1 MGREAG
7 GGVSFAMLVMLD
19 WMGRSGYFN
28 LGNSNSLASIDI
40 SKAYTGLTDYYPP
53 VVGTFTLLI
62 TFTAPLLFVSCTGLR
77 DFREGLGQ
85 VRLRLRVLVHH
96 PLECPFSWCAALSP
110 SMCDGLRG
118 ASHLGLN
125 HTER

>member
-1 MGREAG
+1 VGREAG

-62 TFTAPLLFVSCTGLR
+62 TFTAPLLFVRCTGLR
-77 DFREGLGQ
+77 DFFPGG
-85 VRLRLRVLVHH
+85 
-96 PLECPFSWCAALSP
+96 F
-110 SMCDGLRG
+110 G
-118 ASHLGLN
+118 ASEVAIEGFGPSPFRVPLLYVCCPLPYHV
-125 HTER
+125 